1 MWKLGLTNVCVGFCL
16 LQVSD
21 MFKRE
26 RSWAEQDRRE
36 HRVGNWRGFV
46 KDGKRRK
53 EVDAPGWKEE
63 RRVSVHG
70 CRTLA
75 ICCWSHIFSCVFQQ
89 DDKKFGV
96 VDNDEYKKNWK

>member
-1 MWKLGLTNVCVGFCL
+1 
-16 LQVSD
+16 

-53 EVDAPGWKEE
+53 EVDAQGWKEE
-63 RRVSVHG
+63 RRVSDH
-70 CRTLA
+70 CMLLLDLA
-75 ICCWSHIFSCVFQQ
+75 
-89 DDKKFGV
+89 D
-96 VDNDEYKKNWK
+96 